1 MKRTRERLNKK
12 GNKNNLMP
20 AISHKTW
27 KAFKPFL
34 ERGIQTELFASES
47 EQWVTITDKDNNL

>member
-1 MKRTRERLNKK
+1 
-12 GNKNNLMP
+12 MP

-27 KAFKPFL
+27 KSFKPFL

>member
-1 MKRTRERLNKK
+1 
-12 GNKNNLMP
+12 MP
-20 AISHKTW
+20 EISHKTW

-47 EQWVTITDKDNNL
+47 EQWVTITDKDNNLWLMNSQLWSPPKGLY